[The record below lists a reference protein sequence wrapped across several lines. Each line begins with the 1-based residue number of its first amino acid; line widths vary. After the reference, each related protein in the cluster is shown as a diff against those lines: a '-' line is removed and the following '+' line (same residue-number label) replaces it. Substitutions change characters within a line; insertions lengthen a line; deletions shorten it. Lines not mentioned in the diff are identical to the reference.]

1 QHQSW
6 VGMLA
11 PARTPR
17 TVVTRLNTEVVKIVQ
32 APDMKAL
39 LLREGLEA
47 AGDTPEEF
55 EKDIKDEI
63 AKWQQLT
70 KAAGIKP
77 E

>member
-1 QHQSW
+1 
-6 VGMLA
+6 MLA
-11 PARTPR
+11 PAKTPR
-17 TVVTRLNTEVVKIVQ
+17 PVVTRLNAEVVRIVQ
-32 APDMKAL
+32 TPDMKTL

-63 AKWQQLT
+63 AKWQKLT